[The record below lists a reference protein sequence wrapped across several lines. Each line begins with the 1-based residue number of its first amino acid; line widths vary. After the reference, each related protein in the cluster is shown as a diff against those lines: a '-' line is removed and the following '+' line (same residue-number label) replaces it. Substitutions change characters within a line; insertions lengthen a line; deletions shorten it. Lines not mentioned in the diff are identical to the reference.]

1 MTSLTAADNFDLV
14 LNGGDG
20 NISKTGSGTT
30 TVSTGDTTFGGT
42 LILAGADASLAGTF
56 SGKVAFFSDGTLTAK
71 NGVSVTTLGMRQG
84 SVLEIGDKTAAA
96 TANVGKLTMIDANA
110 DAQFA
115 SASDSSSFTVVHDVY
130 SATEYDK
137 LSVDTSLSNAVAV
150 VRTSD
155 AKLQTLLSADGI
167 TLDLITG
174 DGTGGYDSVI
184 AGDNFDATNLL
195 LSSDGRSVQVAL
207 NYRGAARGF
216 AYGFFNRN
224 QRSTAR
230 ALETLPVTTDFVEA
244 LGELNT
250 YQTADAL
257 DALGSVHTVSMMPAQ
272 IDAMWAHQSSV
283 LNAIGTGSWLDY
295 QYGNSDEH
303 TGAWV
308 QYVGSYDDTDSSFE
322 RKSWKRSMS
331 GGLVGFEH
339 AFSKDFLAGVA
350 LGYEYS
356 TLRSNGNKITDDAF
370 HVDFFAK
377 HRVENFE
384 QRAVLS
390 FARHGY
396 DADRK
401 IAYGSY
407 RGDVSGSTDGFTAA
421 FDYEAAYNFKLAD
434 WVSVAP
440 VASVSAAVNRIDAW
454 TESGATAALE
464 YDTQTAVS
472 ALAGVGAR
480 AEFSIPNPSYDGKDI
495 NLGLSA
501 MFTTDLGDRS
511 SDIDATFSETGSSF
525 KLRYDETKPYALRLG
540 ATLSVPLT
548 DSCAFFGGISS
559 EIRDEQ
565 CGVNGN
571 VGVRIGW

>member
-1 MTSLTAADNFDLV
+1 
-14 LNGGDG
+14 
-20 NISKTGSGTT
+20 
-30 TVSTGDTTFGGT
+30 
-42 LILAGADASLAGTF
+42 
-56 SGKVAFFSDGTLTAK
+56 
-71 NGVSVTTLGMRQG
+71 MRQG

-137 LSVDTSLSNAVAV
+137 LSVETSLSNAVAV

-167 TLDLITG
+167 TLDLVEG
-174 DGTGGYDSVI
+174 AGTGGYDSVI

-195 LSSDGRSVQVAL
+195 LSSDGRTVQVAL

-548 DSCAFFGGISS
+548 NRCAFFGGISS